1 MFQDYVAGATEL
13 KEMIRSKKIYE
24 GTFRAVRARILGV
37 LIDIAE
43 ALRHLHEFGIMHQ
56 DVKSE
61 NVLIGSNGTALL
73 ADFGLAKH
81 GEGSGS
87 SLRVPF
93 SGLTF
98 GYESPEVRQFFEE
111 IRDGSRPEK
120 PFVTPSTHDMWSW
133 AVVAM
138 DIWLSRFGAPVKPG
152 KVGSDP
158 EWLRTNL
165 RENQPGFEADWSKEQ
180 IQAWAQERWKAKI
193 EMNCV
198 AAVAGCDGA
207 ELLCWDYKDTKKGI
221 THGAKARL
229 RTGFL
234 TPVRKLHS
242 LLAQVFAESPAD
254 RPASMAEV
262 LSVLH
267 GIDASATSR
276 RPSFT
281 SASSERAAALH
292 NLGVA
297 FADRGERDDAIGAL
311 SSASNLGSSG
321 AATRLG
327 EVYLAQENTVKA
339 QEAFTRALELSD
351 ISGAA
356 RARFGLGEIASRA
369 GDDAR
374 AMEEWTAA
382 MRTTRRVDLGGFI
395 APSTVAIDDGRG
407 QLLRVGDYLRAF
419 ITREDFVQDPLEGRT
434 MKVSSERVDQK
445 ILPESRRSPS
455 WQKPSCSFESA
466 LRSEPDAL
474 KALKV

>member
-1 MFQDYVAGATEL
+1 
-13 KEMIRSKKIYE
+13 
-24 GTFRAVRARILGV
+24 
-37 LIDIAE
+37 
-43 ALRHLHEFGIMHQ
+43 
-56 DVKSE
+56 
-61 NVLIGSNGTALL
+61 
-73 ADFGLAKH
+73 
-81 GEGSGS
+81 
-87 SLRVPF
+87 
-93 SGLTF
+93 
-98 GYESPEVRQFFEE
+98 
-111 IRDGSRPEK
+111 
-120 PFVTPSTHDMWSW
+120 
-133 AVVAM
+133 
-138 DIWLSRFGAPVKPG
+138 
-152 KVGSDP
+152 
-158 EWLRTNL
+158 
-165 RENQPGFEADWSKEQ
+165 
-180 IQAWAQERWKAKI
+180 
-193 EMNCV
+193 MNCV

-234 TPVRKLHS
+234 TPVRELHS

-267 GIDASATSR
+267 GIDASATLR

-311 SSASNLGSSG
+311 SSASKLGSSG

-327 EVYLAQENTVKA
+327 EVYLAQDNTAKA

-382 MRTTRRVDLGGFI
+382 MQTTRRVDLGGFV
-395 APSTVAIDDGRG
+395 APSTLVVDDGRG
-407 QLLRVGDYLRAF
+407 QLLRVRDYLRAF

-445 ILPESRRSPS
+445 ILPESRQSPS
-455 WQKPSCSFESA
+455 WQKPCCSFESA